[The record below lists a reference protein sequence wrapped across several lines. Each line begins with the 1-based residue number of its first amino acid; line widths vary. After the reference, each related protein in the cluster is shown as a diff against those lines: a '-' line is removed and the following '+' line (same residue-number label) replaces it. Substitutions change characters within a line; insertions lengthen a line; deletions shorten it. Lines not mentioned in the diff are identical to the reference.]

1 VGGMK
6 KMGNIVPISVN
17 NLIQATQYV
26 VLGSDADLSVV
37 YKGNGKEYVVEST
50 IEDEKYTISSNLVDS
65 IVYNTK
71 REKEEILNIMYVIHR
86 AYESYRTSKENEV
99 LGMDLDLLNKGVTY
113 LAGKYNIDSLIA
125 YLEEMDQTKLV
136 SLFMSVKQYESIIGE
151 LDEEFKNASYSEY
164 ESEERDFDYDG
175 VVYDEEVIEYPNGV
189 KVFLRK

>member
-1 VGGMK
+1 
-6 KMGNIVPISVN
+6 MGNIVPISVN

-125 YLEEMDQTKLV
+125 YLEEMDQTKLA

-151 LDEEFKNASYSEY
+151 LDEEFKNDSYSEY
-164 ESEERDFDYDG
+164 ESEERNFDYDG